1 MKVCC
6 SKSVEKSSSLKLIL
20 KVLTRI
26 YLLNIIPYKL
36 EGTVVTFVTT
46 DSNSRY
52 SSNNKLLT
60 GIAPDAEVSR
70 CANFEDRNLA
80 LLLQTVANRT
90 LRIERGERANP
101 RCNSSAPR

>member
-60 GIAPDAEVSR
+60 G
-70 CANFEDRNLA
+70 
-80 LLLQTVANRT
+80 NR
-90 LRIERGERANP
+90 A
-101 RCNSSAPR
+101 